1 MFGLTKDTEKTTQ
14 DENRATENQVAYIPA
29 VDITENEQGYTI
41 WADVPGANK
50 ESVEVTFED
59 NVVTLKANAIQQTPA
74 KDSLRREFRLV
85 NFERSFRVKDGIDAE
100 NIAAEIA
107 DGVLKVTLPL
117 KAKVKKSVTI
127 SVK

>member
-14 DENRATENQVAYIPA
+14 GENRAAENQVTYIPA
-29 VDITENEQGYTI
+29 VDITENEQGYTL
-41 WADVPGANK
+41 WVDVPGANK

-74 KDSLRREFRLV
+74 KESLRREFRLV
-85 NFERSFRVKDGIDAE
+85 NYERSFRVKDGIDSE
-100 NIAAEIA
+100 NITAEIA

-117 KAKVKKSVTI
+117 KAKVKKSVAI